1 MRLIGTLDNEK
12 EAFTFYSFLLKKGIR
27 NTYEPFYDP
36 VAKKEEVRIWVY
48 DEDDLEI
55 ASELLENFK
64 KDPSD
69 PKFHEIALKIVPP
82 PPAVDPIQEPKTGRG
97 QFFQAKPPKRVFL
110 PITMGII
117 LICSFIY
124 ILMIMQQLPEIEDD
138 GIVGMQL
145 GMTPIQQKLLFD
157 YPQSNQDIDK
167 ILSQYSFKNYQ
178 DFEQIPPQQKALLLE
193 AEKIPTWK
201 GIGTY
206 LIQPPEGGWKAITQI
221 PLFEKIREGEV
232 WRLITPV
239 FLHGGLLHIL
249 FNMAWVWILC
259 KQIEMRLNRFKFILL
274 MLIIGVISNSVQY
287 LVGGPYF
294 VGFSGIVVG
303 LVGFIWMRQ
312 KVAAWEGYPLEKGT
326 IIFILIY
333 IGAMLGL
340 EIVSLLLKLF
350 SVNISAH
357 IANTA
362 HIIGGLVGIFLGK
375 LSFFS
380 RGHKG

>member
-1 MRLIGTLDNEK
+1 MRLIGTLDTEK
-12 EAFTFYSFLLKKGIR
+12 EALTFYSFLLKEGIR
-27 NTYEPFYDP
+27 NTYEPFYDS
-36 VAKKEEVRIWVY
+36 ATKKQEVRIWVY
-48 DEDDLEI
+48 DEDDVDV
-55 ASELLENFK
+55 ASELLESFK

-69 PKFHEIALKIVPP
+69 PKFHEATLKIVPP
-82 PPAVDPIQEPKTGRG
+82 PPPVDTIQEPKTGRS

-117 LICSFIY
+117 LLCSFIY
-124 ILMIMQQLPEIEDD
+124 IAMVMQQIPEIEDD
-138 GIVGMQL
+138 GVVGMQL

-167 ILSQYSFKNYQ
+167 ILAQYSFKNYQ
-178 DFEQIPPQQKALLLE
+178 DFEHIPQEQKTLLLQ

-206 LIQPPEGGWKAITQI
+206 LIQPPEGGWKSIKEI

-274 MLIIGVISNSVQY
+274 MLIIGIISNITQY

-312 KVAAWEGYPLEKGT
+312 KVAPWEGYPLDKAT

-340 EIVSLLLKLF
+340 EIVSLTLKLF
-350 SVNISAH
+350 SVNISAN

-362 HIIGGLVGIFLGK
+362 HIVGGLVGMLLGK

-380 RGHKG
+380 RGNKS